1 MMVRKMAYVGF
12 SYMAGLFFASFFA
25 LWVSFSLASALAA
38 GAAVWLIILSKEKL
52 RDIRAFKII
61 LCSFSCAA
69 GIFLYCGY
77 DIVVYRSI
85 TAYDGA
91 EVISEAVVSEVSS
104 IGNDKCLYI
113 VSGRLNGGIK
123 AKFGFFGENRGL
135 SKGDSLTV
143 HGEMYIPENTE
154 AFSGRDHYKARGV
167 FLFMKSADIISCTVK
182 ENSLYKYS
190 GRLRNMIMSQIRRLI
205 PSEEGELLIG
215 MLLGSEYHRLD
226 GKTERLL
233 YRSGIGHVTAVSGM
247 HLAIACGVICSL
259 ASAVIRT
266 SRTKFFAA
274 FITAA
279 FFCIMTDFSP
289 SVVRSAVML
298 LLTYTGGMWGR
309 KADSLN
315 SLGIAV
321 ILLTAAAPYSVRNTG
336 LLLSL
341 AGAMGTGVMAPYLI
355 RLIDEH
361 RNKDTFPT
369 FEDRQPSALLSS
381 AVSSFSA
388 ACAVFPVAVMRF
400 DEVSV
405 ISPLVNLLL
414 SPFYTAALAVSVFAV
429 MLLPLK
435 AVSDGLFLA
444 AGLLCKPVLGAA
456 KLAGAAEF
464 AVIPLGLPPVVPCTV
479 IGGIFTVAVLVLT
492 HDGKYTS
499 AAFSLSAAVFTVVV
513 SVYRLIPSDS
523 MYIAVL
529 TDSSGCA
536 AVIYGDSSA
545 VIIDMSAE
553 KECAFLTENY
563 LAAMGI
569 DHAGLVMLT
578 KKSGYTESLYRS
590 FLSETEYIS
599 DTEVSDTDN
608 ALKCSFDGFDIIIT
622 PSEGNYTVDIT
633 KEGGG
638 SCRAAFLCGE
648 GDISLENADLA
659 VFNRKKGCDA
669 SDGECMYLVTN
680 EKYEGVFSA
689 SSDYNYCVSSVYSFS
704 GEKLS
709 AVSD

>member
-1 MMVRKMAYVGF
+1 MAYVGF

-38 GAAVWLIILSKEKL
+38 GAAVWLIILLREKL
-52 RDIRAFKII
+52 RDIRALKII
-61 LCSFSCAA
+61 LCSFSCAV

-77 DIVVYRSI
+77 DTLVYGSI

-91 EVISEAVVSEVSS
+91 EVISEAVISEVSS

-113 VSGRLNGGIK
+113 VNGRLNGGIK

-135 SKGDSLTV
+135 SKGDLLTV
-143 HGEMYIPENTE
+143 RGKMYIPENTA
-154 AFSGRDHYKARGV
+154 AFSGRDQYKAQGV
-167 FLFMKSADIISCTVK
+167 FLFMKSADIMSCTVN
-182 ENSLYKYS
+182 ESSLYKYT

-215 MLLGSEYHRLD
+215 MLLGSEYHRLE
-226 GKTERLL
+226 GKTEKLL

-279 FFCIMTDFSP
+279 FFCVMTDFSP
-289 SVVRSAVML
+289 TVVRSAVML
-298 LLTYTGGMWGR
+298 LLTCMGGILGR

-341 AGAMGTGVMAPYLI
+341 AGAMGTGVMAPYLMK
-355 RLIDEH
+355 LLAEH
-361 RNKDTFPT
+361 RNKKDTFPSL
-369 FEDRQPSALLSS
+369 ENRQPSALLSS

-388 ACAVFPVAVMRF
+388 ACAVFPVAVMSF

-414 SPFYTAALAVSVFAV
+414 SPFYSAALAVSVFAV

-435 AVSDGLFLA
+435 AVSDGLFLT
-444 AGLLCKPVLGAA
+444 AGILCKPVLGAA
-456 KLAGAAEF
+456 KLAGAADF
-464 AVIPLGLPPVVPCTV
+464 AVIPLGLPPVVPCAV
-479 IGGIFTVAVLVLT
+479 IGGIFTAAVLILT

-499 AAFSLSAAVFTVVV
+499 AAFSLSAAVFTVVI

-523 MYIAVL
+523 MHIAVL

-536 AVIYGDSSA
+536 AVMYGDSSA

-553 KECAFLTENY
+553 KECALLTEKY

-569 DHAGLVMLT
+569 NHAGLVMLT
-578 KKSGYTESLYRS
+578 KESGYTESLYRS

-599 DTEVSDTDN
+599 DTEVSDAD
-608 ALKCSFDGFDIIIT
+608 AVKCSFDGFNIEIIS
-622 PSEGNYTVDIT
+622 SEGNYTVDIT
-633 KEGGG
+633 KEDGS

-669 SDGECMYLVTN
+669 SDRECIYLVTN

-689 SSDYNYCVSSVYSFS
+689 SSDHNYCVSSVYSFS